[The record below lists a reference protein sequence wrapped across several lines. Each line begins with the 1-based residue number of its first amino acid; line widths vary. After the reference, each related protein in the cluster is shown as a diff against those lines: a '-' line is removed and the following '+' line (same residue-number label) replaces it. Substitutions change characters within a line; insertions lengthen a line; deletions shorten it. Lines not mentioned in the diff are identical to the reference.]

1 MRTPLIAGVAATL
14 VLLTG
19 CTSAA
24 APSSTPSP
32 AATSA
37 SPAAGATSAAPTTS
51 ASTDSDELTK
61 AASCL
66 EIGKT
71 ANDAATTLNAALAD
85 MGNDPKKSL
94 TALQEFSKAMKASIA
109 KLEDPAVK
117 AQSEKAVAAVDE
129 TTVALEKLIKNPTAD
144 GVKKLQEPLAKV
156 NTEFTAIGTVCGG

>member
-1 MRTPLIAGVAATL
+1 MRTPIIAGIAAAL

-32 AATSA
+32 A
-37 SPAAGATSAAPTTS
+37 PTSAAPTASPTS
-51 ASTDSDELTK
+51 AAPTASATADSDDLTK

-85 MGNDPKKSL
+85 IGTDPKKSL
-94 TALQEFSKAMKASIA
+94 TALQEFSKTLKASIA

-129 TTVALEKLIKNPTAD
+129 TTAALEKLIKNPTAD
-144 GVKKLQEPLAKV
+144 GLKKLQEPLARV
-156 NTEFTAIGTVCGG
+156 DTEFNDIGTVCGG